1 MQLQLQAQMMMHHL
15 MPATKKTLVKIAKLV
30 VILSVDLKQPPS
42 LIVTV
47 IIIVVFRSSTTF
59 ECAHE
64 CPDDDDDCYECNDD
78 QFCYKTATESY
89 CTYCRISE
97 TTVCSEIPTD
107 NSEAYDNCEG
117 RCERRYFT
125 G

>member
-1 MQLQLQAQMMMHHL
+1 

-64 CPDDDDDCYECNDD
+64 CPDDDDDDCYECNDD